1 MTISRLMLAAALG
14 ALVLGIMGLVPAR
27 AEAATLF
34 DKHILLAADDAPPAD
49 ADTDASGQSS
59 AKMGEEPGTHT
70 GDDQGTTPEK
80 RHAEDRSAATPQRNH
95 DRSFW
100 RPGRRRQIGRSS
112 SSSRTNGL
120 DRRG

>member
-59 AKMGEEPGTHT
+59 AKMGEGPGTHT
-70 GDDQGTTPEK
+70 GDDQGTTPESDTQK
-80 RHAEDRSAATPQRNH
+80 IDQPPRRNETTT
-95 DRSFW
+95 DPS
-100 RPGRRRQIGRSS
+100 GDQGDA
-112 SSSRTNGL
+112 GK
-120 DRRG
+120 